1 MKSFAFTL
9 AIGAVSAIHQY
20 EVEYMN
26 YISKFGKTMNSI
38 DEFDARLENFILT
51 DTHVNTIND
60 YQNSWT
66 AGHNQFSDWTHA
78 EYKSMLGLIMTEE
91 TAPVTIFSEDSNA
104 SGVNW
109 VTKGGVTPVKDQGQ
123 CGSCWSFSTTGSLEG
138 AHFNATGQLQS
149 FSEQQLV
156 DCSTTMNMGCNGGN
170 PLWAF
175 KYLKRHDAELES
187 VYPYFSGTTGS
198 AGSCQ
203 YSSKSKTSVE
213 VSSYGSVTANSVS
226 QMKAALNV
234 QPVSVLVEADQ
245 SVWQTYK
252 SGVLNTSACGTQLDH
267 AVLAVG
273 YGSEGGQEYWLVKNS
288 WNTYW
293 GDQGYIK
300 LAITGDNDGI
310 CGVQMGPTH
319 ASSN

>member
-109 VTKGGVTPVKDQGQ
+109 VTKGGVTPVKDQ
-123 CGSCWSFSTTGSLEG
+123 
-138 AHFNATGQLQS
+138 
-149 FSEQQLV
+149 
-156 DCSTTMNMGCNGGN
+156 
-170 PLWAF
+170 
-175 KYLKRHDAELES
+175 
-187 VYPYFSGTTGS
+187 
-198 AGSCQ
+198 CQ
-203 YSSKSKTSVE
+203 YSSKSKTAVE

-319 ASSN
+319 AS